1 MRDPLQSRMG
11 REEKRKV
18 RMLSRPPKA
27 PLLASKLKTA
37 MWGSDSFV
45 GVGKGLPASPPLS
58 APSFSSLSGQ
68 GHSPSTA
75 QQKQEFRKGNRAL
88 SPRHHT
94 RTNHNPLIGIAA
106 LGVLFVGSVLPEN
119 TKEDKELKSKW

>member
-27 PLLASKLKTA
+27 PLLASKLKT
-37 MWGSDSFV
+37 MWGSDSSG

-58 APSFSSLSGQ
+58 APSFPSLSGQ

-106 LGVLFVGSVLPEN
+106 LGVLFVGSV
-119 TKEDKELKSKW
+119 

>member
-1 MRDPLQSRMG
+1 MRDPLQSRVG

-37 MWGSDSFV
+37 MWGSDSSG

-58 APSFSSLSGQ
+58 APSFPSLSGQ

-75 QQKQEFRKGNRAL
+75 QQKKEFRKG
-88 SPRHHT
+88 
-94 RTNHNPLIGIAA
+94 IG
-106 LGVLFVGSVLPEN
+106 LFLPGTTPGPTTTHLLVLL
-119 TKEDKELKSKW
+119 L